1 MSNRLIYLAL
11 LFMLALMIPKEAHA
25 QVLVFSHTNIES
37 ETLLPACGS
46 EMQDPFTELDYPFAD
61 AFCQLIQNGVV
72 IQSWNCF
79 ANPTA
84 ICAPAGN
91 TDLPSQLGANYQT
104 TGRHGLVFAEIA
116 GGCNLGTVFLNPCY
130 WDPLNYGTFADRP
143 PFAPNITDIGF
154 IQPRG
159 GLETFT
165 GPSTANSNNFL
176 IGNSAETPFTVPLV
190 NPPGHSG
197 LPKDSV
203 TFTADRT
210 VDWTFEGVGTT
221 VPSTPFR
228 GTTIVYHAPANVAG
242 DQLDVLHACDLN
254 RATHGAIC
262 APVRIRTLALDVS
275 ISGPVELF
283 PSQQHDY
290 LASVFAGP
298 PAIPVSQAVTWSIV
312 SDPSGLA
319 TLDAQSGHFTAP
331 PLAQVVFPLDITIK
345 ATSNLDTSRS
355 ATLLVH
361 IPVTTIKV
369 NDPITSTPFVIT
381 PTGTVF
387 LATPNATLDFSA
399 TVNGPILSEDRVPRW
414 KPIKF
419 NPVFNTQGDGTIDQN
434 GVYTFPNNPVILK
447 LERIAVIACV
457 GGQPDA
463 SFTIFTD
470 EICDTYILQAA
481 PATTISSP
489 PIIVNSGETTI
500 IAITGTGFN
509 ASPTVTFG
517 DPNIT
522 AVVNS
527 TSTPDPTTGS
537 TTISATVTA
546 PPVPSTDN
554 TTLNVTSTLPPPA
567 VPATQAFRAR
577 AVNLTPAVTP
587 GAATV
592 LISGSQQFIGTLA
605 CQTFGGQT
613 CFVPQTFTCSISPT
627 VGTMNASTCL
637 YTAPASVAT
646 ASTVTGQA
654 CSTFGGRCAA
664 FSINLVPVTVAVSP
678 AAISLNA
685 GQTQQFTSTVTNAP
699 NNNQG
704 TTWSISPA
712 AGSISATGFY
722 TAPSVLTSPQTV
734 TVTGCSV
741 VDPSRCSTATVSLV
755 IPDFALSVSPGNQT
769 IAVAFQ
775 TPFNVSVTPSG
786 LFAGN
791 VALSATV
798 PSGIGLTANFA
809 PAVIAGSGTSSLQFQ
824 LTSSTP
830 AGTYPVT
837 VTATSGGLVHSVQ
850 ITVTVVIAS
859 LALTVDPPKST
870 LGGQTV
876 VFNFNVTNNNFF
888 GAVSVN
894 VTGVP
899 AGISYFQV
907 PGTFFGG
914 GPGTVTMTVPAGFA
928 PGTYPLTLTASGAG
942 LTATANTSLI
952 VQSPPPPPPPPDPP
966 PPRPC
971 GTRICIDQP

>member
-1 MSNRLIYLAL
+1 MKQRLIYLAL
-11 LFMLALMIPKEAHA
+11 LFALVLMIPKPAHA

-46 EMQDPFTELDYPFAD
+46 EIQDPFTQLDYPFAD
-61 AFCQLIQNGVV
+61 AFCQLVQNGVV

-84 ICAPAGN
+84 VCTPASN
-91 TDLPSQLGANYQT
+91 TDLPSQLGAKYQT
-104 TGRHGLVFAEIA
+104 TAIHGLVLAELA
-116 GGCNLGTVFLNPCY
+116 GGCTVGSVFINPCF
-130 WDPLNYGTFADRP
+130 WDPLNYAIPVIGP
-143 PFAPNITDIGF
+143 PFAPNVIDIGF

-159 GLETFT
+159 GLEGFS
-165 GPSTANSNNFL
+165 GPTITNGSNFL
-176 IGNSAETPFTVPLV
+176 IGNSAETLFSVPFVT
-190 NPPGHSG
+190 PPGSVAVPG
-197 LPKDSV
+197 DSV

-210 VDWTFEGVGTT
+210 VDWTFQGVGTT
-221 VPSTPFR
+221 VPPTPFR
-228 GTTIVYHAPANVAG
+228 GTSIVYHAPASLAG
-242 DQLDVLHACDLN
+242 DQADVLHACDLN

-262 APVRIRTLALDVS
+262 APVAILLDALDVS
-275 ISGPVELF
+275 IKGPVELF
-283 PSQQHDY
+283 PSQEFTY
-290 LASVFAGP
+290 TARVFVGP
-298 PAIPVSQAVTWSIV
+298 PIVPVSQAVTWSFV
-312 SDPSGLA
+312 GDSFGS
-319 TLDAQSGHFTAP
+319 TLDAQTGHFTAP
-331 PLAQVVFPLDITIK
+331 PLAQVTLPLDITIK
-345 ATSNLDTSRS
+345 ATSTLDTSRS

-369 NDPITSTPFVIT
+369 NDPITTTPFVIT

-387 LATPNATLDFSA
+387 LATPSATLDFSA
-399 TVNGPILSEDRVPRW
+399 SVNGPILSEDRVPRW
-414 KPIKF
+414 KPIQF
-419 NPVFNTQGDGTIDQN
+419 NPALNTQGDGTIDQN
-434 GVYTFPNNPVILK
+434 GVYTFPINPVIFK
-447 LERIAVIACV
+447 FERIAVIACV
-457 GGQPDA
+457 GGKPIPFSLDGF
-463 SFTIFTD
+463 SD

-489 PIIVNSGETTI
+489 PIIVNSGEITI
-500 IAITGTGFN
+500 ITITGTGFN
-509 ASPTVTFG
+509 ASPTVAFA

-527 TSTPDPTTGS
+527 TSTPDPATGS

-546 PPVPSTDN
+546 PPVPLTDN
-554 TTLNVTSTLPPPA
+554 TTLKVTSTLPPPA

-577 AVNLTPAVTP
+577 AVNLTAAVTP

-613 CFVPQTFTCSISPT
+613 CTVPQTFSCSISPA

-664 FSINLVPVTVAVSP
+664 FSINLVPVTVAISP
-678 AAISLNA
+678 AAISLLA
-685 GQTQQFTSTVTNAP
+685 GQTQQFTSSVTNVP

-712 AGSISATGFY
+712 VGSISPTGLY
-722 TAPSVLTSPQTV
+722 AAPSVLTSAQTV
-734 TVTGCSV
+734 TVKGCSV

-775 TPFNVSVTPSG
+775 TPFTVSVTPSG

-791 VALSATV
+791 IALSAAV
-798 PSGIGLTANFA
+798 PAGIGLSASFA
-809 PAVIAGSGTSSLQFQ
+809 PTVIAGSGTSSLQFQ
-824 LTSSTP
+824 VTGSTP

-837 VTATSGGLVHSVQ
+837 VTGTSGGLVHSVQ

-870 LGGQTV
+870 LAGQTV

-914 GPGTVTMTVPAGFA
+914 GPGSVTLTIPAGFA

-966 PPRPC
+966 PPPPC
-971 GTRICIDQP
+971 RTRVCLEPA